1 MTTHDIQALIE
12 LNSLLLNIEED
23 LSILYLEYLD
33 NPTPVNKIKVETEHI
48 KSCVLNN
55 LRSNLINKYK

>member
-33 NPTPVNKIKVETEHI
+33 NPTPVNKIKVEVEHI